1 MSFYSRRNESIFDTF
16 SENKRF
22 IFMNKKYYN
31 MKKYKKEFQLMSNF
45 KRYIY
50 LIKSCQ
56 MTNFIYYLI
65 FIIIIIFI
73 ISLITFNIISKS
85 SRRYENKSLFNI
97 KFLAQ
102 NYTKLSAN
110 NDSSII
116 NNDNNDSFIGN
127 FYNILP
133 KTNLNNNNSLLN
145 LKSILQSN

>member
-73 ISLITFNIISKS
+73 ISLITFNIIS

-116 NNDNNDSFIGN
+116 NNLLLIMIIMILLLGIFII
-127 FYNILP
+127 YC
-133 KTNLNNNNSLLN
+133 
-145 LKSILQSN
+145 LKQI